1 MGASRGLALES
12 RVRLRVPLYGYSYPC
27 LTWVDD
33 TPMNGA
39 LKGTLPSAEDPY
51 VSPQNNPL
59 NDNTTDPGT
68 TEHLH
73 PVLSG
78 ACSAQHF
85 VAFIGGWAGLRTQD
99 KLIWK
104 SLAVSLM

>member
-39 LKGTLPSAEDPY
+39 LKGTLPSAEDP
-51 VSPQNNPL
+51 
-59 NDNTTDPGT
+59 
-68 TEHLH
+68 
-73 PVLSG
+73 
-78 ACSAQHF
+78 
-85 VAFIGGWAGLRTQD
+85 
-99 KLIWK
+99 
-104 SLAVSLM
+104 M